1 MNVFSRKGL
10 SWPLS
15 ESLNDDDLNRIIC
28 QTEGL
33 PFRREIIQPD
43 YLVIHQELKK
53 KGVTLQLLWEEYYA
67 IHGDKSYGRSQFC
80 EHYCRW
86 LPKKLPLKN

>member
-1 MNVFSRKGL
+1 
-10 SWPLS
+10 
-15 ESLNDDDLNRIIC
+15 
-28 QTEGL
+28 
-33 PFRREIIQPD
+33 
-43 YLVIHQELKK
+43 VIHQELKK